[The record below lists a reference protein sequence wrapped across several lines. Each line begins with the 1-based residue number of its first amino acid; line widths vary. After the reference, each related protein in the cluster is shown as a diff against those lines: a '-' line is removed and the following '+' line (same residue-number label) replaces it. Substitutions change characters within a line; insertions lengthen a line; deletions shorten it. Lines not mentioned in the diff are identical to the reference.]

1 MIFLK
6 PNPKILVIMTGGTIG
21 SKSNDGIIDVA
32 TNSYNIV
39 DIYRLKYDASLI
51 EFETIQP
58 VNLLSENFTLETLQ
72 TLGNTLL
79 SIKPSNYDGIIITHG
94 SDTLA
99 YTSAFVGMITRHFKI
114 PVIMVASNYELSN
127 PKANGL
133 ENFEGAID
141 IIRNQSL
148 RGCFVVW
155 KDSITHSMNIFLST
169 RLNECDSYTDNFSA
183 FGGQPFMTI
192 QNHNLVHSTYNYIE
206 NVNPEVIDIMANR
219 RSLFQDGID
228 LSNSHP
234 MLIRTYTGLD
244 YSAISVPEDT
254 TSIVIYLYHSGTA
267 CTVNGKYSLLEFISN
282 HKDKRIYVA
291 SIKRTKNSYATKD
304 AILKSGAIPLY
315 NISVASAYIKS
326 MLIECSQSEYLM
338 KHSAFF
344 EEI

>member
-1 MIFLK
+1 MK
-6 PNPKILVIMTGGTIG
+6 PNPKILVITTGGTIG
-21 SKSNDGIIDVA
+21 STSNNGIIDVSE
-32 TNSYNIV
+32 TYYNIV
-39 DIYRLKYDASLI
+39 DIYKLKYNENLV

-58 VNLLSENFTLETLQ
+58 INLLSENFTLETLQ
-72 TLGNTLL
+72 TLGDTLL
-79 SIKPSNYDGIIITHG
+79 SIKPSKYDGIIITHG
-94 SDTLA
+94 SDTLP

-114 PVIMVASNYELSN
+114 PIIMVASNYELSN

-133 ENFEGAID
+133 ENFGAAID
-141 IIRNQSL
+141 IIRNQTL

-155 KDSITHSMNIFLST
+155 KDSITHDMNIFLST

-183 FGGQPFMTI
+183 FGGEPFMTI
-192 QNHNLVHSTYNYIE
+192 HNHNLIHTTYASRE
-206 NVNPEVIDIMANR
+206 NVNPEVTDIIATR
-219 RSLFQDGID
+219 RNLFKGGVN

-244 YSAISVPEDT
+244 YSAISVPKDT
-254 TSIVIYLYHSGTA
+254 TSILVYLYHSGTA

-291 SIKRTKNSYATKD
+291 SIKRTKDSYATKD

-326 MLIECSQSEYLM
+326 VLIECSQSEYLM